1 MDVLRTPLS
10 QILQKLTISCAGSHY
25 ARYFCDMSSKVGKIA
40 PTAHRRQGSV
50 SIDAMNQC
58 DGSPFWL
65 PRGVAQQHVRA
76 SARARLPGAACHDD
90 FYLTGGSIRPA

>member
-10 QILQKLTISCAGSHY
+10 QILQKLTISCGGSLY
-25 ARYFCDMSSKVGKIA
+25 AWYFCDMSSKVGKIA

-58 DGSPFWL
+58 DDSPVRSPHSGTLEQVHIFGCPAP
-65 PRGVAQQHVRA
+65 PR
-76 SARARLPGAACHDD
+76 
-90 FYLTGGSIRPA
+90 